1 MTIVIVTIIVLV
13 SLAVLAYPFV
23 AGRSERDRAEQAAS
37 DLAQRLRR
45 SRDRVY
51 EGIRVLQQEYFLAN
65 MTEEEY
71 RERLR
76 EARLEAA
83 RLLQQQQQVQQ
94 TLGAIG
100 AAVEAELREAAAKA
114 DQRDEKAPGDGER
127 AP

>member
-1 MTIVIVTIIVLV
+1 MTIAIVTIIVLV

-100 AAVEAELREAAAKA
+100 AAVEAELREAAAEA
-114 DQRDEKAPGDGER
+114 DRQEEKAPGDGER
-127 AP
+127 TP